1 MDADAIY
8 PLYREYL
15 TQLHAALATLSTGP
29 VSEKFRVKR
38 LSLPQF
44 RVVWESWRREEGLQD
59 RWTARFSAGYAADA
73 KSIRQRLAAALE
85 GSSMETKAA

>member
-8 PLYREYL
+8 PLYRQYV

-38 LSLPQF
+38 LTLPEF
-44 RVVWESWRREEGLQD
+44 RVVWKSWGREEGVQE
-59 RWTARFSAGYAADA
+59 RWSARFNAGYDADS
-73 KSIRQRLAAALE
+73 KSIRQRLFVALGGSAAEA
-85 GSSMETKAA
+85 KAA